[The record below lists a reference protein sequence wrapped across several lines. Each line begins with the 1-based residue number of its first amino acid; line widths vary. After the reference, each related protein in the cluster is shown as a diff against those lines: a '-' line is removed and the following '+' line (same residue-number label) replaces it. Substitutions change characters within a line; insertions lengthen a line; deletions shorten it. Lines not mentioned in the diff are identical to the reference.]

1 MNEYSLYNPDSELA
15 HHGILGMKWGVR
27 RYQNQDGSLTPL
39 GRKRFAR
46 SRNNRFVN
54 AFDTMAAKKIYQK
67 KSSKINSEAKVLSKM
82 SEKEARKA
90 NELKDVDSEKASKH
104 EHKANLY
111 SVQSEAYKQA
121 SDILSQ
127 RVKDIDS
134 GVLKAGE
141 DFIVQ
146 VDKNWYGLFS
156 TTEKRIVLNQ
166 KNDVAKQSPS
176 PNNSDKTPREEKSS
190 AAEPARQ
197 GHKSDMMETARKTG
211 KYDIDFL
218 ESIQNSYVL
227 EGPKEERLREYSK
240 YLDNPRTYVA
250 PPETRPSTSNKTRTD
265 KLASRAKA
273 MQGQY
278 TQAEIAEKLG
288 VSPSYVSSLLS

>member
-1 MNEYSLYNPDSELA
+1 M
-15 HHGILGMKWGVR
+15 
-27 RYQNQDGSLTPL
+27 
-39 GRKRFAR
+39 
-46 SRNNRFVN
+46 
-54 AFDTMAAKKIYQK
+54 
-67 KSSKINSEAKVLSKM
+67 
-82 SEKEARKA
+82 
-90 NELKDVDSEKASKH
+90 
-104 EHKANLY
+104 
-111 SVQSEAYKQA
+111 
-121 SDILSQ
+121 LSQ

-156 TTEKRIVLNQ
+156 TTEKTIIEKPKNEATISVQ
-166 KNDVAKQSPS
+166 KENNVAKQSPLPSNSSNTITSEKKSQMMDTARKTGKYDIDFLESIQNSYVLEAPQKEVMREYSKYLDNPRTYEAPPETRPSTVNSTKENNVAKQS
-176 PNNSDKTPREEKSS
+176 PLSSNSSSTTESTRRADKN
-190 AAEPARQ
+190 
-197 GHKSDMMETARKTG
+197 DLMETARKTG

-227 EGPKEERLREYSK
+227 EGSKKERLREYSK
-240 YLDNPRTYVA
+240 YLDNPRAYEA
-250 PPETRPSTSNKTRTD
+250 PPETRPSTKNKTRTD

-288 VSPSYVSSLLS
+288 ISPSYVSSLLS